1 MYNDV
6 MDMYILLRKIMQH
19 FTWLRGFVFS
29 LFFLTVLMQPAF
41 AQLPLSGSVPE
52 RTLYGVVYDGDSND
66 PLDGAEVRIYS
77 ANGMLARLSE
87 GQNPVN
93 TPTDGSFRFKV
104 TPGTYRIEVEKS
116 GYIRSIFGGV
126 DVNYGN
132 TKQEFTP
139 KVGEYFYVSSPEV
152 KIDIP
157 MQKSVDAQ
165 KAYTEETK
173 VLFVTPDGTL
183 SETCTVPPLITDI
196 TPLPQSILGSMVPT
210 ITFRVLRGDPSIE
223 GVDKACMKLFVNGE
237 DVTSQMEVTGAKE
250 EYNVSYTPKQILN
263 GETKVRIE
271 ACDLN
276 PDPNK
281 AIKEFSFFNISPYK
295 PSADQSLD
303 DQLRKLNQLVATGPI
318 DGSLMLFLAGTLMG
332 SAITF
337 VYHRKVL
344 KKSEK

>member
-1 MYNDV
+1 M
-6 MDMYILLRKIMQH
+6 KFMQH
-19 FTWLRGFVFS
+19 FTWLRGFIFS
-29 LFFLTVLMQPAF
+29 LFFASILLQPAF
-41 AQLPLSGSVPE
+41 AQLPLGGNVQE
-52 RTLYGVVYDGDSND
+52 RTLFGVVFDGDSNA
-66 PLDGAEVRIYS
+66 PIDGAEVRIYG
-77 ANGMLARLSE
+77 ANGMLAKISE
-87 GQNPVN
+87 GNNPL
-93 TPTDGSFRFKV
+93 TTGTDGAFRFKV
-104 TPGTYRIEVEKS
+104 YPGTYRIEVEKG

-157 MQKSVDAQ
+157 MQKSVDSQ
-165 KAYTEETK
+165 KLYTEETK

-223 GVDKACMKLFVNGE
+223 GVDKTCMKLFVNGE
-237 DVTSQMEVTGAKE
+237 DVSSQMEITGQKE
-250 EYNVSYTPKQILN
+250 EYNVSYTPKVVLN

-276 PDPNK
+276 ADPNR

-303 DQLRKLNQLVATGPI
+303 DQLRNLNQLVATGPL
-318 DGSLMLFLAGTLMG
+318 DGSLMLFLAGTLLG
-332 SAITF
+332 SVVTF
-337 VYHRKVL
+337 IYHRKM
-344 KKSEK
+344 KAEK

>member
-1 MYNDV
+1 
-6 MDMYILLRKIMQH
+6 MQQ
-19 FTWLRGFVFS
+19 FTWFRGLIFS
-29 LFFLTVLMQPAF
+29 LFFASVMVQPAF
-41 AQLPLSGSVPE
+41 AQLPLGGNVQE
-52 RTLYGVVYDGDSND
+52 RTLYGIIYDGESNN
-66 PLDGAEVRIYS
+66 PIDGANVRIYG
-77 ANGMLARLSE
+77 ANGMLAKVST
-87 GQNPVN
+87 GNNPII
-93 TPTDGSFRFKV
+93 TPSNGAFSFKV
-104 TPGTYRIEVEKS
+104 YPGTYRIEVEKA
-116 GYIRSIFGGV
+116 GFIRSIFGGV

-139 KVGEYFYVSSPEV
+139 KVGEYFYVSAPEV

-157 MQKSVDAQ
+157 MQRSVDAQ
-165 KAYTEETK
+165 KAYSEDTK

-223 GVDKACMKLFVNGE
+223 GIDKSCMKLFVNNE
-237 DVTSQMEVTGAKE
+237 DVTSKMQITGKKE
-250 EYNVSYTPKQILN
+250 EYNVSYTPTEVLN

-276 PDPNK
+276 KDPNK

-303 DQLRKLNQLVATGPI
+303 DQLRNINQLVATGPL
-318 DGSLMLFLAGTLMG
+318 DGSLALFLAGTIMG
-332 SAITF
+332 SIITF
-337 VYHRKVL
+337 FFHKRAARSTRK
-344 KKSEK
+344 